1 MSDILG
7 ILRSFEPRADNPR
20 ILVTHAIQ
28 ATRDAALDEYNTLRE
43 ASAILAAVREEDD
56 LVSRLESVAM
66 SWCLAGLHDALN
78 RVKRESTKS
87 YADLVDAMRYAMSA
101 LAPNPDNANGAGDQ
115 RWEDGALAERFA
127 ALGEWS
133 SAFDREPDGDPGPD
147 ADE

>member
-87 YADLVDAMRYAMSA
+87 YADLVDAMRYAMGQQTTTDD
-101 LAPNPDNANGAGDQ
+101 PPDP
-115 RWEDGALAERFA
+115 R
-127 ALGEWS
+127 GEW
-133 SAFDREPDGDPGPD
+133 RELGDD
-147 ADE
+147 